1 MSAVVVTSSSRTYD
15 EVVARLLAAIEQRGL
30 AMLGRVDHAAG
41 ARAAGLQLA
50 GEEVL
55 LFGNALTGTPLMQS
69 DARVGIELPLRMLVW
84 EEGDGTRI
92 GYRDP
97 RALAREY
104 ELAGHEDTLEGM
116 STLLA
121 ALAQAAA

>member
-1 MSAVVVTSSSRTYD
+1 MPPGRGPPGC
-15 EVVARLLAAIEQRGL
+15 RLAA
-30 AMLGRVDHAAG
+30 
-41 ARAAGLQLA
+41 
-50 GEEVL
+50 EEVL

-97 RALAREY
+97 RALALDY
-104 ELAGHEDTLEGM
+104 ELAGHEDTLERM
-116 STLLA
+116 STRWPRWRRPRRSA
-121 ALAQAAA
+121 RRRHPAGIPRR